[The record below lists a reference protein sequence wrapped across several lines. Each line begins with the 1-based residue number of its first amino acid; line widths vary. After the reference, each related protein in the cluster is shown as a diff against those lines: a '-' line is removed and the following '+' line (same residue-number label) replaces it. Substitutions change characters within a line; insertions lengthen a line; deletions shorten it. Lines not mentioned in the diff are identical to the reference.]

1 MKKSTAAVFAF
12 SVLSAIPGSANAA
25 AEVISAENVIEH
37 SAQFSVGLTTWLVFF
52 GIAFLLFLLSLMR
65 LPVDEAPEFCGL
77 TSFMLFGL
85 CGLCIPYIGHTQYL
99 TDTVVS
105 NTTTGEIVQVVTP
118 IIISE
123 GNWFL
128 TAACIMM
135 LFISLVNAWRIV
147 MQRVEKAGP
156 KERRERRREELLDR
170 WR

>member
-1 MKKSTAAVFAF
+1 MRKSTAAAIIL
-12 SVLSAIPGSANAA
+12 SVLSAIPSSASAA
-25 AEVISAENVIEH
+25 VEVISAEIVEH
-37 SAQFSVGLTTWLVFF
+37 SAQFSIGLMTWLIFF
-52 GIAFLLFLLSLMR
+52 GIAFLLFVLSLMR

-85 CGLCIPYIGHTQYL
+85 CGLSLPYIGRTEYITEIVQNA
-99 TDTVVS
+99 TS
-105 NTTTGEIVQVVTP
+105 GEIIQVVTP
-118 IIISE
+118 IVISE

-128 TAACIMM
+128 AVCCIMM

-156 KERRERRREELLDR
+156 RDRRERRRNELMDR